1 MTEIV
6 AIVAR
11 TGIVEQGGV
20 KTLIT
25 REAIESIPEQIGGD
39 RAIPVVPDHDP
50 FCLPIGK
57 IKEAWVEPHGN
68 EYAAIVRMHIED
80 VHSIQMHR
88 RSGVELVRLDFED
101 SPEPFI
107 ESRYRNREQPKDTLS
122 VDLANFDNPQD
133 YTKFANDV
141 SLIDDRIICDSAI
154 GRHSLVP
161 EPLIQF
167 VLSDPEMCAALA
179 IGVWALRRAENF
191 VRYTVDET
199 LRKMA
204 DDISDSFSMKMKKIL
219 RAYGSH
225 QSEHNGPS
233 ITQIIIPG
241 NTELI
246 LLVETE
252 LDEEFPTLDIEK
264 LTAEIEKFG
273 DLLQEA
279 DSATFV
285 RVGVN
290 DWKFQFLTT
299 RSGKVAGTLNC
310 YERTKKLMRDMEKD
324 QSSRTDDI
332 PPAD

>member
-20 KTLIT
+20 KTRIT
-25 REAIESIPEQIGGD
+25 REAIESIPDQIGGD
-39 RAIPVVPDHDP
+39 RAIPVIPNHDP

-57 IKEAWVEPHGN
+57 IKEAWVEPHGD

-80 VHSIQMHR
+80 VHSIEMHR
-88 RSGVELVRLDFED
+88 RSGVELVRLDFDD
-101 SPEPFI
+101 SPEPFL
-107 ESRYRNREQPKDTLS
+107 ERGYTNREQPTDALT

-179 IGVWALRRAENF
+179 IGVWAFKRAEKF

-199 LRKMA
+199 LRKAA
-204 DDISDSFSMKMKKIL
+204 DDISDSLSMKMKNIL
-219 RAYGSH
+219 RAYRSH
-225 QSEHNGPS
+225 QSEHNRSS
-233 ITQIIIPG
+233 ITQIVIPG

-246 LLVETE
+246 LLVKTE
-252 LDEEFPTLDIEK
+252 LDEEFPTLDLKKI
-264 LTAEIEKFG
+264 TAEMEKYG

-279 DSATFV
+279 DSATFA
-285 RVGVN
+285 RVGIN
-290 DWKFQFLTT
+290 DWKFEYLTT
-299 RSGKVAGTLNC
+299 RSGKVVGTRNC

-324 QSSRTDDI
+324 QSSRTEDI
-332 PPAD
+332 PPGD